1 MLIESMGIRK
11 SYIITVMGYDR
22 FYLNENRYS
31 LALNYDI
38 LLEFD
43 ALKNW
48 VKSGTEWIKDNVKGG
63 VDKIKDM
70 AYDAVD
76 AVKDYGANLK
86 GVVTGL
92 TAMIQ
97 DEDEFVKYQKGILS
111 SVQVFP
117 KRLNSKINNIA
128 TWLESK
134 SMPTFAKTLH
144 AIKNGVM
151 ELWDSIKS
159 NVSWKGALS
168 MMAFGLGTIYLDEE
182 FEILD
187 RLNKTQETIEN
198 PKKSLK
204 GKLLDFFSGEIEE
217 ATDEIREQLM
227 EWLEEKLGFLK
238 KVKEF
243 IREKILNVVGK
254 ALEQFAGPIAWIKQL
269 MDFFKQSD
277 WVLSNLAKMLQKFSI
292 GGSNE

>member
-31 LALNYDI
+31 LALNHDI

-43 ALKNW
+43 ALKKW

-63 VDKIKDM
+63 VDKVKDM

-97 DEDEFVKYQKGILS
+97 DEDEFVKYQKGILA
-111 SVQVFP
+111 SVRMFP
-117 KRLNSKINNIA
+117 KRLNSKINDIA
-128 TWLESK
+128 SWLEK
-134 SMPTFAKTLH
+134 KNMPTFAKTLRT
-144 AIKNGVM
+144 IKNVVM
-151 ELWDSIKS
+151 DLWDSIKS

-168 MMAFGLGTIYLDEE
+168 MMAFGLGTVYLDEE
-182 FEILD
+182 FEVLD
-187 RLNKTQETIEN
+187 RLNKTQQIIED
-198 PKKSLK
+198 PKKALK
-204 GKLLDFFSGEIEE
+204 GELLDFFSGKIEE
-217 ATDEIREQLM
+217 ATDEIKEQLM
-227 EWLEEKLGFLK
+227 EWLEEKLGFVK

-243 IREKILNVVGK
+243 IQEKILNVVGK

-277 WVLSNLAKMLQKFSI
+277 WVLKNLAEMLQKFSL
-292 GGSNE
+292 GGSNG